1 MVFDE
6 GITQAVADFNKT
18 VAHLKLE
25 FSRVQVGRAN
35 SSLVEGLNIED
46 YGSMQPLKAVAT
58 VSVPDPK
65 TIQIQAWDRDN
76 LVAIEKAITN
86 SSLGLSPNNDGVVIR
101 INIPPLT
108 EERRTT
114 LKKVVSKLAE
124 EAHIGIRNARQVA
137 HKLFKQLKDDSE
149 MTEDD
154 IRDAEK
160 QLQSKVDDANKQVDD
175 LRLSKEKD
183 VMTV

>member
-1 MVFDE
+1 M
-6 GITQAVADFNKT
+6 
-18 VAHLKLE
+18 
-25 FSRVQVGRAN
+25 
-35 SSLVEGLNIED
+35 
-46 YGSMQPLKAVAT
+46 
-58 VSVPDPK
+58 
-65 TIQIQAWDRDN
+65 
-76 LVAIEKAITN
+76 
-86 SSLGLSPNNDGVVIR
+86 
-101 INIPPLT
+101 
-108 EERRTT
+108 
-114 LKKVVSKLAE
+114 
-124 EAHIGIRNARQVA
+124 A

>member
-1 MVFDE
+1 MIFDQ
-6 GITQAVADFNKT
+6 GISHAVADFTKA
-18 VAHLKLE
+18 VEHLKLE
-25 FSRVQVGRAN
+25 FSRVQVGRA
-35 SSLVEGLNIED
+35 SSALVEGLNVEV

-58 VSVPDPK
+58 VSVPDAR

-76 LVAIEKAITN
+76 LVAIEKAINT
-86 SSLGLSPNNDGVVIR
+86 SSLGLNPNNDGAVIR
-101 INIPPLT
+101 INIPALT
-108 EERRTT
+108 EERRKDLT
-114 LKKVVSKLAE
+114 KVVSKLAE
-124 EAHIGIRNARQVA
+124 EAHIAVRNARQVA

-154 IRDAEK
+154 LRDAEK
-160 QLQSKVDDANKQVDD
+160 TLQSKVDEANKQIDD